1 MDTSPEAC
9 LPALEVRELSVGFG
23 QTTVIERLSF
33 EVPRGSA
40 LAIVG
45 PNGAGHSVLARA
57 LIGALPHEG
66 TIRLWD
72 L

>member
-1 MDTSPEAC
+1 
-9 LPALEVRELSVGFG
+9 VRELSVGFG

-45 PNGAGHSVLARA
+45 PNGAGNSVLARA

-66 TIRLWD
+66 TIRLRD